1 VSTSVR
7 AFRNDKSRRV
17 EAKGRT
23 GEGLG
28 CQAISLLTFLEDENR
43 ELRKAVLDL
52 ALDALLLKT
61 SRRHSN
67 R

>member
-1 VSTSVR
+1 MTTSVR

-17 EAKGRT
+17 ESKGRT
-23 GEGLG
+23 EEGSG

-43 ELRKAVLDL
+43 ELRKAVIDL
-52 ALDALLLKT
+52 ALDTILLKT
-61 SRRHSN
+61 ARRRSN